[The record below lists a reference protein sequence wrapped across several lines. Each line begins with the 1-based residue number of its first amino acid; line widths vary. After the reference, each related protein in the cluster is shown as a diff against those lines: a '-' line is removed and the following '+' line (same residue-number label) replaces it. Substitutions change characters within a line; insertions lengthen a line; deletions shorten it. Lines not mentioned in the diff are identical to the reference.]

1 MFLFATLL
9 QMISYY
15 RDPHG
20 NKMMKDLTGAHSVKL
35 QKSGFV
41 QSGTAEQEKTASLEQ
56 RVAELE
62 GELKRYKASKQKL
75 LHTES
80 QCYSLT
86 GDVYKFEHVTLN
98 EFMSIKM
105 AKNEGGG
112 GSQSGL

>member
-1 MFLFATLL
+1 MADPKHVHYSEVRHSLLQDLEYTALLFSFLFATLL

-62 GELKRYKASKQKL
+62 GELKRYKASKQNTITYRKSVL
-75 LHTES
+75 
-80 QCYSLT
+80 
-86 GDVYKFEHVTLN
+86 
-98 EFMSIKM
+98 
-105 AKNEGGG
+105 
-112 GSQSGL
+112 